1 MFGTVNAHLLGVD
14 MEAETGVALA
24 RRYRVAG
31 LGLSR
36 AQLQRLDDDRLERL
50 RAQME
55 AGALATECCFL
66 LDPPL
71 AVPETQWRSGMEILP
86 AAARG
91 AHRLGFTR
99 TLMTVLPFHDELPFA
114 ANFAH
119 HVRRVREL
127 ADRLAAHGIVLG
139 LEYLSP
145 ESRRQGHRYSFI
157 HSLDGLRELCREVE
171 RPNVGLVLD
180 SFHWYCAAETTA
192 DIQRLAAAEIV
203 TVHLSD
209 AVAGLGRRQQRA
221 FARELP
227 GTTGIVDNAGF
238 MAALAAIGYRG
249 PIGCEP
255 MNRAFAAL
263 GPGRAVAQAAAALR
277 QVTAQASAAR
287 GAIGCSSQ
295 ARSKR

>member
-1 MFGTVNAHLLGVD
+1 MFGAVNAHLLGVD
-14 MEAETGVALA
+14 MEAETSAELA
-24 RRYRVAG
+24 RRYHFAG

-36 AQLQRLDDDRLERL
+36 AQLQRLDRPRLERL
-50 RAQME
+50 RARMQ

-66 LDPPL
+66 LDPAV
-71 AVPETQWRSGMEILP
+71 AVPEVQWRAGMEVVP
-86 AAARG
+86 AAARS
-91 AHRLGFTR
+91 ARRLGFTR

-114 ANFAH
+114 LNFAQ
-119 HVRRVREL
+119 HVQRVREL

-145 ESRRQGHRYSFI
+145 ESRRRGHRYSFV
-157 HSLDGLRELCREVE
+157 HNLDGLRELCRAAA

-180 SFHWYCAAETTA
+180 SFHWYCAAETQA
-192 DIQRLAAAEIV
+192 DILSLAPAEIV

-209 AVAGLGRRQQRA
+209 AVAGLDRRQQQA

-227 GTTGIVDNAGF
+227 GATDVIDNAGF
-238 MAALAAIGYRG
+238 VAALKAIGYRG

-263 GPGRAVAQAAAALR
+263 APERAVTAAAAALR
-277 QVTAQASAAR
+277 RVASAA
-287 GAIGCSSQ
+287 GVSV
-295 ARSKR
+295 

>member
-1 MFGTVNAHLLGVD
+1 MFGAVNAHLLGVD
-14 MEAETGVALA
+14 MEAETSAELA
-24 RRYRVAG
+24 RRYHFAG

-36 AQLQRLDDDRLERL
+36 AQLQRLDRPRLERL
-50 RAQME
+50 RARMQ

-66 LDPPL
+66 LDPAV
-71 AVPETQWRSGMEILP
+71 AVPEVQWRAGMEVVP
-86 AAARG
+86 AAARS
-91 AHRLGFTR
+91 ARRLGFTR

-114 ANFAH
+114 TNFAQ
-119 HVRRVREL
+119 HVQRVREL

-145 ESRRQGHRYSFI
+145 ESRRRGHRYSFV
-157 HSLDGLRELCREVE
+157 HNLDGLRELCRAAA

-180 SFHWYCAAETTA
+180 SFHWYCAAETNA
-192 DIQRLAAAEIV
+192 DILSLAPAEIV

-209 AVAGLGRRQQRA
+209 AVAGLDRRQQQA

-227 GTTGIVDNAGF
+227 GATDVIDNAGF
-238 MAALAAIGYRG
+238 VAALKAIGYRG

-263 GPGRAVAQAAAALR
+263 APERAVTAAAAALR
-277 QVTAQASAAR
+277 RVASAA
-287 GAIGCSSQ
+287 GVSV
-295 ARSKR
+295 

>member
-1 MFGTVNAHLLGVD
+1 MFGAVNAHLLGVD
-14 MEAETGVALA
+14 MEAETSAELA
-24 RRYRVAG
+24 RRYHFAG

-36 AQLQRLDDDRLERL
+36 AQLQRLDRPRLERL
-50 RAQME
+50 RARMQ

-66 LDPPL
+66 LDPAV
-71 AVPETQWRSGMEILP
+71 AVPEVQWRAGMEVVP
-86 AAARG
+86 AAARS
-91 AHRLGFTR
+91 ARRLGFTR

-114 ANFAH
+114 TNFAQ
-119 HVRRVREL
+119 HVQRVREL

-145 ESRRQGHRYSFI
+145 ESRRRGHRYSFV
-157 HSLDGLRELCREVE
+157 HNLDGLRELCRAAA

-180 SFHWYCAAETTA
+180 SFHWYCAAETQA
-192 DIQRLAAAEIV
+192 DILSLAPAEIV

-209 AVAGLGRRQQRA
+209 AVAGLDRRQQQA

-227 GTTGIVDNAGF
+227 GATDVIDNAGF
-238 MAALAAIGYRG
+238 VAALKAIGYRG

-263 GPGRAVAQAAAALR
+263 APERAVTAAAAALR
-277 QVTAQASAAR
+277 RVASAA
-287 GAIGCSSQ
+287 GVSV
-295 ARSKR
+295 

>member
-14 MEAETGVALA
+14 MEAETSAELA
-24 RRYRVAG
+24 RRYHFAG

-36 AQLQRLDDDRLERL
+36 AQLQRLDRPRLERL
-50 RAQME
+50 RARMQ

-66 LDPPL
+66 LDPAV
-71 AVPETQWRSGMEILP
+71 AVPEVQWRAGMEVVP
-86 AAARG
+86 AAARS
-91 AHRLGFTR
+91 ARRLGFTR

-114 ANFAH
+114 TNFAQ
-119 HVRRVREL
+119 HVQRVREL
-127 ADRLAAHGIVLG
+127 ADRLAACGIVLG

-145 ESRRQGHRYSFI
+145 ESRRRGHRYSFV
-157 HSLDGLRELCREVE
+157 HNLDGLRELCRAAA

-180 SFHWYCAAETTA
+180 SFHWYCAAETNA
-192 DIQRLAAAEIV
+192 DILSLAPAEIV

-209 AVAGLGRRQQRA
+209 AVAGLDRRQQQA

-227 GTTGIVDNAGF
+227 GATDVIDNAGF
-238 MAALAAIGYRG
+238 VAALKAIGYRG

-263 GPGRAVAQAAAALR
+263 APERAVTAAAAALR
-277 QVTAQASAAR
+277 RVASAA
-287 GAIGCSSQ
+287 GVSV
-295 ARSKR
+295 

>member
-1 MFGTVNAHLLGVD
+1 MFGAVNAHLLGVD
-14 MEAETGVALA
+14 MEAETSAELA
-24 RRYRVAG
+24 RRYHFAG

-36 AQLQRLDDDRLERL
+36 AQLQRLDRPRLERL
-50 RAQME
+50 RARMQ

-66 LDPPL
+66 LDPAV
-71 AVPETQWRSGMEILP
+71 AVPEVQWRAGMEVVP
-86 AAARG
+86 AAARS
-91 AHRLGFTR
+91 ARRLGFTR

-114 ANFAH
+114 TNFAQ
-119 HVRRVREL
+119 HVQRVREL

-145 ESRRQGHRYSFI
+145 ESRRRGHRYSFV
-157 HSLDGLRELCREVE
+157 HNLDGLRELCRAAA

-180 SFHWYCAAETTA
+180 SFHWYCAAETNA
-192 DIQRLAAAEIV
+192 DILSLAPAEIV

-209 AVAGLGRRQQRA
+209 AVAGLDRRQQQA

-227 GTTGIVDNAGF
+227 GATDIIDNAGF
-238 MAALAAIGYRG
+238 VAALKAIGYRG

-263 GPGRAVAQAAAALR
+263 APERAVTAAAAALR
-277 QVTAQASAAR
+277 RVASAA
-287 GAIGCSSQ
+287 GVSV
-295 ARSKR
+295 